1 LEITGAEDTFTESD
15 PPVSEGFW
23 SVFKKVVRVGSKI
36 ASTALTIGAPFL
48 GPVGAP
54 VAAIAGTALRFAGRV
69 AETATTEAG
78 IEGGEES
85 LLTADYS
92 WKPHACRAILN
103 EAALQTVQQMN
114 VSTAQKY
121 RIFQKM
127 QSEWEKKRPYIRGLA
142 RDLGPSFMEPALR
155 IALRS
160 SVPTGESEMDNF
172 PEMSLGMPNEE
183 STLEGES
190 SMEGESSPEAD
201 MQRLSEGIASIAKA
215 EGETEG
221 WWSSVGKVFK
231 LAVKAAPAAIN
242 LYKALTESE
251 FDGAESS
258 LQPHLEDV
266 CHRAVMGEA
275 AFNALM
281 SIPPAEWAAE
291 GFYKVFYNTIKTIG
305 PSVIKLSPGMI
316 RNINPIVI
324 GSIRTKRPGR
334 GGGESSFDGAET
346 STSPSKKRIVD
357 LLDDVS
363 IKEAP
368 GTASDQ
374 SSGIEADTTSRPI
387 SNGKMNGHLNGTPF
401 PLQVK
406 SSSPILNRSLVT
418 SANTMDLEP
427 QQDVLPFLVDG
438 SLVSPPGV
446 ASTK

>member
-1 LEITGAEDTFTESD
+1 
-15 PPVSEGFW
+15 
-23 SVFKKVVRVGSKI
+23 
-36 ASTALTIGAPFL
+36 
-48 GPVGAP
+48 
-54 VAAIAGTALRFAGRV
+54 
-69 AETATTEAG
+69 
-78 IEGGEES
+78 
-85 LLTADYS
+85 
-92 WKPHACRAILN
+92 
-103 EAALQTVQQMN
+103 
-114 VSTAQKY
+114 
-121 RIFQKM
+121 
-127 QSEWEKKRPYIRGLA
+127 
-142 RDLGPSFMEPALR
+142 
-155 IALRS
+155 
-160 SVPTGESEMDNF
+160 
-172 PEMSLGMPNEE
+172 
-183 STLEGES
+183 
-190 SMEGESSPEAD
+190 MEGESSPEAD

-446 ASTK
+446 ASTE